1 MIQEIITYIII
12 GLALF
17 IAVKK
22 IVLNFRKKRKRR
34 PAGCNIK
41 PSLQSNCFGCSADC
55 IFRQQ
60 INDSGLKPDSR
71 VPPEASQ

>member
-12 GLALF
+12 LSVIF
-17 IAVKK
+17 IAVRK
-22 IVLNFRKKRKRR
+22 IILNFRKKRKRR

-41 PSLQSNCFGCSADC
+41 PSLQSNCFGCTADC

-60 INDSGLKPDSR
+60 VTDQDLKPDSR
-71 VPPEASQ
+71 ITQEDSQ